1 LQQNAGTIGGPDRR
15 MLRLNQLKKER
26 DERKKKVA
34 VADCHFGEAEAT
46 SAPSLGAKERLRVL

>member
-1 LQQNAGTIGGPDRR
+1 MLARLVVVLEHR

-26 DERKKKVA
+26 DDRKKKVA